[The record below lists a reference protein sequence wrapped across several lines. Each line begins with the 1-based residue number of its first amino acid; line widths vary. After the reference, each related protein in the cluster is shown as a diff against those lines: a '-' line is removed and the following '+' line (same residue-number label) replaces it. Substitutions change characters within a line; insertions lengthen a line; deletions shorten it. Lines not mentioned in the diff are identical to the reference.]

1 MVQSINTSGTKQ
13 AAKTSG
19 ASGKTTRT
27 NRLAVS
33 GAFME
38 ILIGGPYTLK
48 GEDHTYGHAALR
60 VVVGGKDITYDF
72 GRYGS
77 VWGAFKSEGEGIL
90 NVWTSFNAYIT
101 NENRYGRTTTGF
113 VYYLGNKEAEAVN
126 AHFDGVIARKKELR
140 AKFPT
145 STRYLLPESYQ
156 PTTNNCTTMTIDGAK
171 VSGKPI
177 IQKPEQYAELRG
189 LSWVERQATHTQS
202 SPRDGI
208 FMPADFQAMLEGN
221 TEARYDKKNIYKK

>member
-1 MVQSINTSGTKQ
+1 
-13 AAKTSG
+13 
-19 ASGKTTRT
+19 
-27 NRLAVS
+27 
-33 GAFME
+33 ME

-60 VVVGGKDITYDF
+60 IVVGGKDITYDF
-72 GRYGS
+72 GRYGL
-77 VWGAFKSEGEGIL
+77 VWGTFKSEGEGIF
-90 NVWTSFNAYIT
+90 NVWTSFSAYIA

-113 VYYLGNKEAEAVN
+113 VYYLDNKKAEAVN
-126 AHFDGVIARKKELR
+126 EHFAGVIARKKEVR
-140 AKFPT
+140 MKFPT

-156 PTTNNCTTMTIDGAK
+156 PTTNNCTTMTIEGAK
-171 VSGKPI
+171 ASGKMI
-177 IQKPEQYAELRG
+177 VQNPELYAELRG

-221 TEARYDKKNIYKK
+221 TEARYDKKNVYKK